1 MSETLFD
8 AEALILIGAGA
19 FTLPLVAGRLR
30 IPAVVLEI
38 VFGVII
44 GPEALSWIGSG
55 PAEQPAIALLAF
67 LGLLLLM
74 FLAGFEVDFE
84 KLERHGLAQVITGL
98 AVFGVVVG
106 AGWVATGFLD
116 VSGTNQRIFLT
127 LLVSAASVGIVLPAL
142 RGSGRSNTALGQII
156 IITAVIAEFLAT
168 VSIVVLLIIV
178 EDGFGFG
185 VLAVPGLFAV
195 FWVMLVAIRRAAW
208 WYPEKFE
215 RFFSYDDPDEMGIRA
230 SLALLLVFVGISLS
244 LGIEPILGAFL
255 AGVMFAFVF
264 RETGP
269 LEERLAAFA
278 YGFFVPVFFINVG
291 LTFPLSELGTGDVF
305 RQALALIA
313 VAVAIKVVPSL
324 LLVLRRFR
332 LREAL
337 GAGVL
342 LAGQLSVIIAL
353 AETGLDLGLLT
364 PGLEAGA
371 VLLVAVTAILSPI
384 LFRVLVPARSPV
396 GNGELR

>member
-195 FWVMLVAIRRAAW
+195 FWVMLVTIRRAAW

-396 GNGELR
+396 GNGEPR